1 MSRPTTTE
9 SENACYDLSLKN
21 HHIQVPSQHR
31 TISPT
36 APRRKFPLQVHWH
49 PSVNQHQQS
58 KRTRHILSVLA
69 VLAFF
74 SSVTFVL
81 YHYSGCD
88 ITSGKCHRF
97 PRHHQKGGQQQ
108 RIGRLR
114 ATKPLHPMI
123 LGESSMTIEEPDREQ
138 VKTKATYPWGLLY
151 GNPEIEL
158 ARTGSD
164 NKDTTNDNNDTN
176 HDHSNDHLAMNDSP
190 PERVGQGNQYYD
202 AEDND
207 RIDPVNPIDE
217 DPVFDVDQEDMEV
230 DEAKEF
236 EDEGDSNPTPQQA
249 YASIWNESAEA
260 LTEDDYLELEEDYQA
275 IAQPG
280 QTFSSRLD
288 QVSQEDPAIK
298 AELQGSGDND
308 MSIPVAKYMIYL
320 PAEGLTNQFFGMLR
334 AIMVAKS
341 LGRTLVLPPIT
352 SSRHNEGN
360 ENQPWSNFFDL
371 PTFTHL
377 TGVNMIEIKDLRDPG
392 LESTKIEP
400 LECHVAFGVGSLR
413 VLDDTATNF
422 LEQWKFEF
430 RSMGATSSRPLLE
443 IETSEFDDM
452 VSLLRS
458 QEHERLLCLTNV
470 NKIEVPVNTE
480 WDLYG
485 QYFYFSP
492 RAENLFERLF
502 LRLQRSRSVS
512 RQPRLSQMYEN
523 DNNVHHD
530 FGASLETDRTTLIP
544 KGGRPRHPGA
554 PTQND
559 PFIVIHIRRQDFIE
573 FCQTRFQH
581 QLPQCLPTAQ
591 DLVQRL
597 QEVLVDRPELRGVP
611 VYVVTDEDRTQKLTE
626 IRDMGWQIV
635 NHARLGTAT
644 ALGPF
649 GPPILDQMLMAK
661 SQAVIGVRPS
671 AFFRVA
677 AHRQRDWKGRQ
688 AVSV

>member
-1 MSRPTTTE
+1 
-9 SENACYDLSLKN
+9 
-21 HHIQVPSQHR
+21 
-31 TISPT
+31 
-36 APRRKFPLQVHWH
+36 
-49 PSVNQHQQS
+49 
-58 KRTRHILSVLA
+58 
-69 VLAFF
+69 
-74 SSVTFVL
+74 
-81 YHYSGCD
+81 
-88 ITSGKCHRF
+88 
-97 PRHHQKGGQQQ
+97 
-108 RIGRLR
+108 
-114 ATKPLHPMI
+114 MI

-138 VKTKATYPWGLLY
+138 VKTKAADPWGLLY
-151 GNPEIEL
+151 GNPEIEW

-164 NKDTTNDNNDTN
+164 NKDTTNDDHDTN
-176 HDHSNDHLAMNDSP
+176 HDHSNDRLAKNDSP
-190 PERVGQGNQYYD
+190 SERVRQGNQYND

-207 RIDPVNPIDE
+207 RTDPVNPIDE

-230 DEAKEF
+230 DEAKEY
-236 EDEGDSNPTPQQA
+236 EDEDDSDSTPQQA
-249 YASIWNESAEA
+249 YASIWNENAEA

-275 IAQPG
+275 MAQPG
-280 QTFSSRLD
+280 QTFASRLD
-288 QVSQEDPAIK
+288 QVSQEDLARKP
-298 AELQGSGDND
+298 ELQGSRNDD
-308 MSIPVAKYMIYL
+308 MSTPVAKYMIYL

-352 SSRHNEGN
+352 SSRHNEGKN
-360 ENQPWSNFFDL
+360 NQPWSSFFDL
-371 PTFTHL
+371 PTFAHL

-413 VLDDTATNF
+413 ILDDTATNF
-422 LEQWKFEF
+422 LEQWKLEF
-430 RSMGATSSRPLLE
+430 RSMGAISSRPLLE

-452 VSLLRS
+452 ISLLRS

-470 NKIEVPVNTE
+470 NKVEVPVNTE

-492 RAENLFERLF
+492 RTENLFERLF
-502 LRLQRSRSVS
+502 LRLQRSRPVS
-512 RQPRLSQMYEN
+512 RQTRLSHMYEN

-530 FGASLETDRTTLIP
+530 FGASLEMDRTTLVP
-544 KGGRPRHPGA
+544 KGGRPRHLGT
-554 PTQND
+554 PTQNT

-581 QLPQCLPTAQ
+581 QLQQCLPTAQ
-591 DLVQRL
+591 DLLQRL

-611 VYVVTDEDRTQKLTE
+611 VYVVTDEDRTQKLAE
-626 IRDMGWQIV
+626 IRAMGWQIL
-635 NHARLGTAT
+635 NHNRLGTAT

-661 SQAVIGVRPS
+661 AQVVIGVRLS

-677 AHRQRDWKGRQ
+677 AHRQRDWNGHQ